1 MELVVRKN
9 DLLRELQF
17 FQGIVERKNTIPILA
32 NVLIEADGNS
42 VRLLATDLEVSLR
55 STCEASVAKKGVLT
69 LPAKKL
75 FEIVKALPD
84 SEVTIQQDGTNV
96 KVSAER
102 FESRMATLPR
112 EDFPTLP
119 EPKGETVTIPR
130 AALREMIEK
139 TQFAITGEDTRYYLN
154 GALLVIKDKQMTMVA
169 TDGHRLALVNVT
181 REEAAPSE
189 KRAIIPKKTL
199 TELSRLLADGDGDV
213 MYELGENH
221 RSSTSADGCSIS
233 RINEGQFPAYERVI
247 PKGNDKKIEFERDRL
262 TSAVKRVAILA
273 NDRSR
278 AVKFEIGGGK
288 VEISSS
294 SPEFGD
300 AHEQVAVDYRG
311 PALQICFNEQYVSDF
326 LGVVKTDNVELES
339 EGRSQPG
346 GDAAHRRRR
355 VRLHL
360 RDHADASVR
369 PTPDRRHGATVKAP
383 TADTRGTRRLRHGG
397 RQTRRIQWIKWNHS
411 TTNRRRRGSRVRTAM
426 ATATPRITAPTR
438 SRFSRASRPSGSGP
452 AMYIGSTGPAGLHHL
467 VYEVVDNSIDEA
479 LAGFCDRG
487 QRHDPQRQL
496 GHRRRQRPRHPRRHA
511 RDRQVGRRG
520 RSDRAARRRQVR
532 ERRLQG
538 HPAASTASAC
548 RWSTRCRS
556 RSTLEI
562 WRDGQVYQQ
571 SYERGKPDSDLV
583 DHRHDEASRHEDHV
597 QARRAR
603 LRDDR
608 VQLRHAGATACASSP
623 S

>member
-130 AALREMIEK
+130 AALREMIDK

-154 GALLVIKDKQMTMVA
+154 GALLVIKDKQMTMVFP
-169 TDGHRLALVNVT
+169 DGQRLALVNVT
-181 REEAAPSE
+181 
-189 KRAIIPKKTL
+189 RAIIPKKTL

-213 MYELGENH
+213 KYELGENH
-221 RSSTSADGCSIS
+221 QFFDVAGRLLIS

-247 PKGNDKKIEFERDRL
+247 PKGNDKKVEFERDRL

-278 AVKFEIGGGK
+278 AVKFEIGAGK

-300 AHEQVAVDYRG
+300 AHEQVAVDYAG
-311 PALQICFNEQYVSDF
+311 PSLQICFNEKYVSEF
-326 LGVVKTDNVELES
+326 LNVVQTDGIELNLKDEM
-339 EGRSQPG
+339 SQAVMRPV
-346 GDAAHRRRR
+346 AADGYDYTY
-355 VRLHL
+355 VIMPMRL
-360 RDHADASVR
+360 
-369 PTPDRRHGATVKAP
+369 
-383 TADTRGTRRLRHGG
+383 
-397 RQTRRIQWIKWNHS
+397 
-411 TTNRRRRGSRVRTAM
+411 
-426 ATATPRITAPTR
+426 
-438 SRFSRASRPSGSGP
+438 
-452 AMYIGSTGPAGLHHL
+452 
-467 VYEVVDNSIDEA
+467 
-479 LAGFCDRG
+479 
-487 QRHDPQRQL
+487 
-496 GHRRRQRPRHPRRHA
+496 
-511 RDRQVGRRG
+511 
-520 RSDRAARRRQVR
+520 
-532 ERRLQG
+532 
-538 HPAASTASAC
+538 
-548 RWSTRCRS
+548 
-556 RSTLEI
+556 
-562 WRDGQVYQQ
+562 
-571 SYERGKPDSDLV
+571 
-583 DHRHDEASRHEDHV
+583 
-597 QARRAR
+597 
-603 LRDDR
+603 
-608 VQLRHAGATACASSP
+608 
-623 S
+623 